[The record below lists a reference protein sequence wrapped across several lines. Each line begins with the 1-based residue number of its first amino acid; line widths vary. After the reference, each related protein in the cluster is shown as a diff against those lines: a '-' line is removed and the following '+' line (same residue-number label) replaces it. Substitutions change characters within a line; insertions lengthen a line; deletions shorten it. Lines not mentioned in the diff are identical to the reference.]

1 MEKRIRFG
9 LIGCGRI
16 SIQHLAA
23 FDLVPQA
30 KLVAVCDVLPERAE
44 KIAKERGVDHTT
56 DYRKILER
64 DDVDVVSICTPNGT
78 HLAIA
83 SDAAKSGKHAIV
95 EKPLA
100 FTEEE
105 VKQMAKTFA
114 SAGKI
119 LFPVLQVR
127 YNPPIQVVRQVIK
140 DGRLG
145 KILNAAVVI
154 RWTRPQSY
162 FDNDA
167 WRGTKAM
174 DGGSLLNQ
182 GIHYLDILQWVLG
195 PVRSVFGKVDTLAHK
210 IEIEDFALALV
221 RFSSGAYGTIEFSLN
236 TYPRNIEGSITIM
249 GEKGTIKIGGAAMN
263 KIEFWEVDQLPMP
276 QIPEGIAPN
285 VYAGGMYQ
293 GSCPNHFRVYE
304 DVCAALNGEKKEY
317 VDVNEALNAV
327 RIADALYV
335 SAREGKEVTVGE

>member
-1 MEKRIRFG
+1 
-9 LIGCGRI
+9 
-16 SIQHLAA
+16 
-23 FDLVPQA
+23 
-30 KLVAVCDVLPERAE
+30 
-44 KIAKERGVDHTT
+44 
-56 DYRKILER
+56 
-64 DDVDVVSICTPNGT
+64 
-78 HLAIA
+78 
-83 SDAAKSGKHAIV
+83 
-95 EKPLA
+95 
-100 FTEEE
+100 
-105 VKQMAKTFA
+105 
-114 SAGKI
+114 
-119 LFPVLQVR
+119 
-127 YNPPIQVVRQVIK
+127 
-140 DGRLG
+140 
-145 KILNAAVVI
+145 
-154 RWTRPQSY
+154 
-162 FDNDA
+162 
-167 WRGTKAM
+167 M